1 MTKDSA
7 AWLIIRTIGLIFLLW
22 TVGEWAIALLRA
34 AALLQ
39 LATAFSGIG
48 TMTSPTPAEL
58 GLMAL
63 GKLFKAIGLSLASW
77 YFLAGGRFVHRR
89 LMRE

>member
-22 TVGEWAIALLRA
+22 AVGEWAVGLMRA

-48 TMTSPTPAEL
+48 TLTNPTPAEL
-58 GLMAL
+58 GFMAL
-63 GKLFKAIGLSLASW
+63 GKLLKAIGLSLASW
-77 YFLAGGRFVHRR
+77 YFLSGGKYVHRR
-89 LMRE
+89 LLRE